1 MIMRHFDFKIVFF
14 LFLVL
19 GLMMLGMGLILGRA
33 EPLSG
38 GPALSGGTISVTKEP
53 GIAREPVFSME
64 FRDAD
69 LKDVLRAI
77 GQQNNLN
84 MIVGE
89 DVQGKLTLSFQKVT
103 LNEALE
109 AIFRNYNLT
118 SIQEGNILR
127 VVKSPFLEGEEDL
140 VTKMIPL
147 NYTKAKD
154 TALTMKGLLSRKGSL
169 AVDERTNTLLIRDV
183 PDNVDKIL
191 KIVKNLDSK
200 TPQVLIEARIVE
212 ASTNFTRELGI
223 QWGGN
228 LTAGTSRFTGGVA
241 QTTSIGPGNP
251 LTGGVGL
258 SGNNFIVNFPATLEQ
273 GFGSALGF
281 TIGNVAGTKQLDIQL
296 SAMED
301 SGKGRIL
308 SNPKIL
314 TLDNKEAKISS
325 GFEILIP
332 VTAILGIGTT
342 ATSGATTGSTST
354 TGVTTIEAKLD
365 LTVTPHVTSDNQIVM
380 HVKTDKKEPDFN
392 REVQNIPPLTTRTA
406 ETDLLVRDGQTVVI
420 GGIYTRNESADNLG
434 VPWLSK
440 IPILG
445 WLFKKESKT
454 DTQSELLIFITPTIY
469 KM

>member
-1 MIMRHFDFKIVFF
+1 MRHFDVKIVIF

-19 GLMMLGMGLILGRA
+19 GLMLLGMGLILGRA
-33 EPLSG
+33 EPPSR
-38 GPALSGGTISVTKEP
+38 GTISVTREL
-53 GIAREPVFSME
+53 GIARGSVFSME

-77 GQQNNLN
+77 GQENNLN
-84 MIVGE
+84 IIVGE

-103 LNEALE
+103 LKEALD

-118 SIQEGNILR
+118 SFQEGNVLR
-127 VVKSPFLEGEEDL
+127 VVKSPFLEGEENL
-140 VTKMIPL
+140 ITKMIPM
-147 NYTKAKD
+147 NYTRAKD
-154 TALTMKGLLSRKGSL
+154 MAVTVKGLLSRKGSL
-169 AVDERTNTLLIRDV
+169 AVDERTNTLLVRDV
-183 PDNVDKIL
+183 PYNVEKIL
-191 KIVKNLDSK
+191 DIVKGLDSK
-200 TPQVLIEARIVE
+200 TPQILIEARIVE

-228 LTAGTSRFTGGVA
+228 LTAGTSRLTGGVS
-241 QTTSIGPGNP
+241 QTSAGGTASPM
-251 LTGGVGL
+251 TGGVGL

-281 TIGNVAGTKQLDIQL
+281 TIGNVGGTKQLDIQL

-314 TLDNKEAKISS
+314 ALDNREAKISS

-332 VTAILGIGTT
+332 VTSILGIGTT
-342 ATSGATTGSTST
+342 GTSGATTGSTST
-354 TGVTTIEAKLD
+354 VGVTTIEAKLE

-392 REVQNIPPLTTRTA
+392 RQVQNIPPLTTRTA
-406 ETDLLVRDGQTVVI
+406 ETDLLVKDGETVVI
-420 GGIYTRNESADNLG
+420 GGIYQRNESIDNLA
-434 VPWLSK
+434 VPWISK

-454 DTQSELLIFITPTIY
+454 DTVSELLIFITPTIY
-469 KM
+469 KEGG

>member
-1 MIMRHFDFKIVFF
+1 MILRHFDFKIVIF
-14 LFLVL
+14 LFLIL
-19 GLMMLGMGLILGRA
+19 GLMLLGMGLILGRA

-38 GPALSGGTISVTKEP
+38 GTISVTREP
-53 GIAREPVFSME
+53 GIARGPVFSME

-77 GQQNNLN
+77 GQENNLN
-84 MIVGE
+84 IIVGE

-103 LNEALE
+103 LKDALD

-118 SIQEGNILR
+118 SFQEGSVLR
-127 VVKSPFLEGEEDL
+127 VVKSPFLEGEENL
-140 VTKMIPL
+140 ITKMIPM

-154 TALTMKGLLSRKGSL
+154 SALTVKGLLSRKGSL
-169 AVDERTNTLLIRDV
+169 AVDERTNTLLVRDV
-183 PDNVDKIL
+183 PDNVEKIL
-191 KIVKNLDSK
+191 SIVGSLDSK

-228 LTAGTSRFTGGVA
+228 IRQVTGTPFQITGGGVR
-241 QTTSIGPGNP
+241 TTSLGSANP
-251 LTGGVGL
+251 MTGGVGL

-281 TIGNVAGTKQLDIQL
+281 TIGNLAGTQQLDIQL

-314 TLDNKEAKISS
+314 ALDNKEAKISS

-332 VTAILGIGTT
+332 VTSILGIGTS
-342 ATSGATTGSTST
+342 ATSGATAGSTST
-354 TGVTTIEAKLD
+354 TGVTTIEAKLE

-392 REVQNIPPLTTRTA
+392 RQVQNIPPLTTRTA
-406 ETDLLVRDGQTVVI
+406 ETDLLVKDGETVVI
-420 GGIYTRNESADNLG
+420 GGIYTRNESTSNLG
-434 VPWLSK
+434 VPFLSK

-445 WLFKKESKT
+445 WLFKKESKV
-454 DTQSELLIFITPTIY
+454 DNQSELLIFITPTIY
-469 KM
+469 KIGG

>member
-1 MIMRHFDFKIVFF
+1 MRHFDFKIVIF
-14 LFLVL
+14 LFLIL
-19 GLMMLGMGLILGRA
+19 GLMLLGMGLILGRA
-33 EPLSG
+33 EPQS
-38 GPALSGGTISVTKEP
+38 AGTISVTREP
-53 GIAREPVFSME
+53 GIAKGPVFSME

-77 GQQNNLN
+77 GQENNLN
-84 MIVGE
+84 IIVGE

-103 LNEALE
+103 LKDALD
-109 AIFRNYNLT
+109 AIFRNYNLA
-118 SIQEGNILR
+118 SFQEGNVLR
-127 VVKSPFLEGEEDL
+127 VVKSPFLEGEENL
-140 VTKMIPL
+140 VTKMTPM
-147 NYTKAKD
+147 NYTRAKD
-154 TALTMKGLLSRKGSL
+154 IAVTVKGLLSRKGGL
-169 AVDERTNTLLIRDV
+169 AVDERTNTLIVRDV
-183 PDNVDKIL
+183 PDNVEKIL
-191 KIVKNLDSK
+191 DIVKSLDSK

-212 ASTNFTRELGI
+212 ANTNFTRELGI

-228 LTAGTSRFTGGVA
+228 LSQRGANGSFQFTGGVA
-241 QTTSIGPGNP
+241 QTTATGSANP
-251 LTGGVGL
+251 MTGGVGL
-258 SGNNFIVNFPATLEQ
+258 SGNNFIVNFPATFEQ

-281 TIGNVAGTKQLDIQL
+281 TIGNLAGTKQLDIQL

-314 TLDNKEAKISS
+314 ALDNREAKISS

-332 VTAILGIGTT
+332 VTSILGIGTT

-354 TGVTTIEAKLD
+354 TGVTTIEAKLE

-406 ETDLLVRDGQTVVI
+406 ETDLLVKDGETVVI
-420 GGIYTRNESADNLG
+420 GGIYTRNESTGNLG
-434 VPWLSK
+434 IPFLSK

-445 WLFKKESKT
+445 WFFKKESKV
-454 DTQSELLIFITPTIY
+454 DNQSELLIFITPSIY
-469 KM
+469 KMGG